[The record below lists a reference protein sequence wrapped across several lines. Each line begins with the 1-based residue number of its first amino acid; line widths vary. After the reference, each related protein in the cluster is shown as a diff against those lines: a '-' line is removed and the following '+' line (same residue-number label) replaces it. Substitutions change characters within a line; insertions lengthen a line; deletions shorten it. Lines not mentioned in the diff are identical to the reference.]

1 MHHRPPK
8 RSEPRIVPQQL
19 ETTLEVDDG
28 IVRIG
33 RARGVRRSRSP
44 PPRALMNVRVSG
56 THGKAAN
63 RRKQVSRT
71 LARAFAGWRTG
82 LPGPVIVLQAGTAV
96 NYFGTGLIL
105 PFEII
110 YLHQARGFPT
120 ATAGLVLAAVMGTA
134 AVVTPLSGALLD
146 RFRAKPILITG
157 NLTSALGYAGFAFVD
172 RPWQAFVCSAVG
184 GAGFG
189 LANTANQ
196 VLSLILVSAEQRASS
211 IALRRVAGN
220 FGLGSGATVAGFIV
234 ASATHLR
241 TFQALYL
248 FDGVTFAVFAL
259 VVLMGIPNPHL
270 ANAASASDRGTG
282 FRAVAHDRLFLIL
295 IAANIV
301 LVMTGGALFSNI
313 LAPFAKAHT
322 PVGPGEIGVVFFIN
336 TFFIV
341 VAQIPATR
349 VVKRMRRTH
358 ALAATSALF
367 AIGLLTV
374 LLATLT
380 SSTLTATTV
389 LAGVAIV
396 IAIGEC
402 AQFIVLGPIV
412 ADLAPPHLLG
422 RYMSLYGL
430 TFTAGV
436 ALGPAV
442 GGALLATSPDAIW
455 WGGAL
460 TAALTGA
467 GLLRL
472 GDRIPDPLLQAQCP
486 PPQAVNAAEM
496 DSARHSQMKSTEME
510 RHSRT

>member
-1 MHHRPPK
+1 M
-8 RSEPRIVPQQL
+8 Q
-19 ETTLEVDDG
+19 
-28 IVRIG
+28 
-33 RARGVRRSRSP
+33 
-44 PPRALMNVRVSG
+44 
-56 THGKAAN
+56 GKAATQ
-63 RRKQVSRT
+63 RQGVRRT
-71 LARAFAGWRTG
+71 LARVLAGWRTG
-82 LPGPVIVLQAGTAV
+82 LPGPVLVLQAGTTV
-96 NYFGTGLIL
+96 SYFGTGLIL

-120 ATAGLVLAAVMGTA
+120 ATAGLVLAAIMSTA
-134 AVVTPLSGALLD
+134 AVGTLPSGALLD

-157 NLTSALGYAGFAFVD
+157 NLASAVGYAGFAFVE
-172 RPWQAFVCSAVG
+172 RPWQAFVCAAVG

-189 LANTANQ
+189 VANTANQ
-196 VLSLILVSAEQRASS
+196 VLGLTLVSAEQRASS

-220 FGLGSGATVAGFIV
+220 FGLGTGATVAGFIV
-234 ASATHLR
+234 AYAHDLR
-241 TFQALYL
+241 AFQALYL

-259 VVLMGIPNPHL
+259 VVLAGIPNPRL
-270 ANAASASDRGTG
+270 ANAASASGRGTG
-282 FRAVAHDRLFLIL
+282 FRAVAHDRLFLML
-295 IAANIV
+295 IAANVV

-313 LAPFAKAHT
+313 LAPFAVAHT
-322 PVGPGEIGVVFFIN
+322 PVGPGEIGVVIFIN

-349 VVKRMRRTH
+349 VVKRMRRSH

-367 AIGLLTV
+367 AIGLLAV
-374 LLATLT
+374 LLAPLT
-380 SSTLTATTV
+380 SSTLTATTI

-436 ALGPAV
+436 ALGPAA
-442 GGALLATSPDAIW
+442 GGALLATSPDAVW

-460 TAALTGA
+460 AAALTGA

-472 GDRIPDPLLQAQCP
+472 GHRLPDPLLQAHRP
-486 PPQAVNAAEM
+486 APQAVNVA
-496 DSARHSQMKSTEME
+496 DPG
-510 RHSRT
+510 

>member
-1 MHHRPPK
+1 
-8 RSEPRIVPQQL
+8 
-19 ETTLEVDDG
+19 
-28 IVRIG
+28 
-33 RARGVRRSRSP
+33 
-44 PPRALMNVRVSG
+44 MNARVSG
-56 THGKAAN
+56 MHGKAAN
-63 RRKQVSRT
+63 RGKPVSRT
-71 LARAFAGWRTG
+71 LAWVFAGWRTG
-82 LPGPVIVLQAGTAV
+82 LPRPVIVLSAGTAV

-134 AVVTPLSGALLD
+134 AVVTPFSGALLD
-146 RFRAKPILITG
+146 RFRAKPILIAA
-157 NLTSALGYAGFAFVD
+157 NLAMALGYAAFAFVG
-172 RPWQAFVCSAVG
+172 RPWQAFVCAAVG

-189 LANTANQ
+189 VATTANQ
-196 VLSLILVSAEQRASS
+196 VLSLTLVTAEQRASS
-211 IALRRVAGN
+211 IALRRVAAN

-234 ASATHLR
+234 AAANNLR
-241 TFQALYL
+241 AFQALYL

-259 VVLMGIPNPHL
+259 VVLAGIPNPRL
-270 ANAASASDRGTG
+270 ANAAPESDSGTG
-282 FRAVAHDRLFLIL
+282 FRAVARDRIFLIL

-301 LVMTGGALFSNI
+301 LVMTGGAFFSNI
-313 LAPFAKAHT
+313 LPPFAEAHT
-322 PVGPGEIGVVFFIN
+322 PVGPGEIGIVIFIN

-367 AIGLLTV
+367 AIGLLAV

-402 AQFIVLGPIV
+402 AQFTVLGPIV

-430 TFTAGV
+430 AFTAGV
-436 ALGPAV
+436 ALGPAA
-442 GGALLATSPDAIW
+442 GGALLATSPNAIW

-460 TAALTGA
+460 TLALTGI

-472 GDRIPDPLLQAQCP
+472 GNRIPDPLLQKQCP
-486 PPQAVNAAEM
+486 PPQAAPEGAAKTCLGGGELT
-496 DSARHSQMKSTEME
+496 SP
-510 RHSRT
+510 

>member
-1 MHHRPPK
+1 M
-8 RSEPRIVPQQL
+8 E
-19 ETTLEVDDG
+19 
-28 IVRIG
+28 
-33 RARGVRRSRSP
+33 
-44 PPRALMNVRVSG
+44 SG
-56 THGKAAN
+56 MHGKAAS
-63 RRKQVSRT
+63 RGKRVSRT
-71 LARAFAGWRTG
+71 LARVLGGWRTG
-82 LPGPVIVLQAGTAV
+82 LPGPVLVLQAGTAV

-120 ATAGLVLAAVMGTA
+120 AIAGLVLAAVMATA

-157 NLTSALGYAGFAFVD
+157 NLASALGYAGFAFVD
-172 RPWQAFVCSAVG
+172 RPWQAFVCAAVG

-189 LANTANQ
+189 VANTANQ
-196 VLSLILVSAEQRASS
+196 VLTLTLVSAEQRASS
-211 IALRRVAGN
+211 IALGRVAGN
-220 FGLGSGATVAGFIV
+220 FGMGSGATVAGFII
-234 ASATHLR
+234 AAAHDLR
-241 TFQALYL
+241 AFQALYL
-248 FDGVTFAVFAL
+248 FDGLTFAVFAL
-259 VVLMGIPNPHL
+259 VVLVRIPNPRR
-270 ANAASASDRGTG
+270 ADAAPARDSRTG
-282 FRAVAHDRLFLIL
+282 FRAVARDRLFLIL
-295 IAANIV
+295 ITANIV
-301 LVMTGGALFSNI
+301 LVMAGGAFFSNI
-313 LAPFAKAHT
+313 LAPFAVAHT

-336 TFFIV
+336 TFFVV

-358 ALAATSALF
+358 ALAAASALF
-367 AIGLLTV
+367 AVGLLAV

-380 SSTLTATTV
+380 TSALTATTV

-430 TFTAGV
+430 SFMAGV
-436 ALGPAV
+436 ALGPAA

-460 TAALTGA
+460 ALAVTGA

-472 GDRIPDPLLQAQCP
+472 GDRIPDPLSHAHALRRKP
-486 PPQAVNAAEM
+486 
-496 DSARHSQMKSTEME
+496 SARPVWTPQPDE
-510 RHSRT
+510 

>member
-1 MHHRPPK
+1 M
-8 RSEPRIVPQQL
+8 
-19 ETTLEVDDG
+19 
-28 IVRIG
+28 
-33 RARGVRRSRSP
+33 
-44 PPRALMNVRVSG
+44 
-56 THGKAAN
+56 HGKTAN

-71 LARAFAGWRTG
+71 LARVFAGWRTG
-82 LPGPVIVLQAGTAV
+82 LPGPVLVLQAGTVV
-96 NYFGTGLIL
+96 NDFGTGLIL

-134 AVVTPLSGALLD
+134 AVVTPASGALLD

-157 NLTSALGYAGFAFVD
+157 NLASALGYAGFAFVD
-172 RPWQAFVCSAVG
+172 RPWQAFVCAAVG

-189 LANTANQ
+189 VATTANQ
-196 VLSLILVSAEQRASS
+196 VLSLTLVSAEQRASS

-234 ASATHLR
+234 ASANDDLR
-241 TFQALYL
+241 AFQALYL

-259 VVLMGIPNPHL
+259 VVLVGIPNPRL

-301 LVMTGGALFSNI
+301 LVMTGGAFFSNI
-313 LAPFAKAHT
+313 LAPFAEAHT

-367 AIGLLTV
+367 AIGLLAV

-402 AQFIVLGPIV
+402 AQFVVLGPIV

-442 GGALLATSPDAIW
+442 GGALLATSPDAVW

-460 TAALTGA
+460 AVALTGA

-486 PPQAVNAAEM
+486 PPQTVSTADM
-496 DSARHSQMKSTEME
+496 DPASHSQMNS
-510 RHSRT
+510 